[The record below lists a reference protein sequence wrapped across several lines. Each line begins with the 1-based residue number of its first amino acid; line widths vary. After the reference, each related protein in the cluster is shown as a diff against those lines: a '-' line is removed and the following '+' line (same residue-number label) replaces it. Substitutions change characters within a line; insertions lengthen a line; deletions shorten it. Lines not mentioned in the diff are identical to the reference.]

1 MLTIILGILAD
12 VIKLASSAAADWADA
27 PPKLVDY
34 LARTSS
40 ELDELRADMAGRQ
53 DAEDRAEVDAP

>member
-1 MLTIILGILAD
+1 MLTIILGVLAE
-12 VIKLASSAAADWADA
+12 VLKLANTAIADWSDA

-34 LARTSS
+34 LAKAAS